1 MKKIFSIM
9 LVLTLVLS
17 MFAAFGL
24 PVSAEAGT
32 QTGDS
37 LKIVYP
43 SGGPYVIVTSLEN
56 SLVEFN
62 YGWNNVDKLG
72 FVPLG
77 YFIGVYNVTESH
89 YVWGEDVVFTEP
101 ASKLMKLNYAVELT
115 PGDEYV
121 INFFV
126 RDYYG
131 DPTTNGAI
139 LQVYFTM
146 P

>member
-9 LVLTLVLS
+9 LVLALVLS

-24 PVSAEAGT
+24 PVSAETGM

-56 SLVEFN
+56 SLLEFN
-62 YGWNNVDKLG
+62 YGWNNVDKLE

-77 YFIGVYNVTESH
+77 YFIGVYNVTEST
-89 YVWGEDVVFTEP
+89 YVWGEDIVFTEP
-101 ASKLMKLNYAVELT
+101 ASKIMKLYDTAELI
-115 PGDEYV
+115 PGDE
-121 INFFV
+121 
-126 RDYYG
+126 
-131 DPTTNGAI
+131 
-139 LQVYFTM
+139 
-146 P
+146 

>member
-1 MKKIFSIM
+1 M
-9 LVLTLVLS
+9 LVLALVLS

-24 PVSAEAGT
+24 PVSAETGM

-56 SLVEFN
+56 SLLEFN
-62 YGWNNVDKLG
+62 YGWNNVDKLE

-77 YFIGVYNVTESH
+77 YFIGVYNVTESTQ
-89 YVWGEDVVFTEP
+89 VWGEDIVFTEP
-101 ASKLMKLNYAVELT
+101 ASKIMKLYDTAELI

-121 INFFV
+121 VNFFV

-131 DPTTNGAI
+131 YPTTNGVT
-139 LQVYFTM
+139 LQVYFTA